1 MLKIANVTT
10 LLRSGDVENVPNCRP
25 ISVYPIFSKILER
38 IMYNRIYKHQ
48 KKNNSLL
55 FDKQFGFQLNNST
68 EHAIVNS
75 LLIIFLVLLGE
86 ENT

>member
-1 MLKIANVTT
+1 MLNIANVTT

-48 KKNNSLL
+48 KKTIACYLINNL
-55 FDKQFGFQLNNST
+55 GFS
-68 EHAIVNS
+68 
-75 LLIIFLVLLGE
+75 
-86 ENT
+86 